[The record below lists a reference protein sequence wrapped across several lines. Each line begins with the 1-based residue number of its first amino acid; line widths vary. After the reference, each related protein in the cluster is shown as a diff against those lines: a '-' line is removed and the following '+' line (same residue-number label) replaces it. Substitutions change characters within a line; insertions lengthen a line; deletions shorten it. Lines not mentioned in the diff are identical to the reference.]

1 MSSYK
6 FLFQYARRFPLLI
19 AVAFVLSFLCAIFN
33 GVGTA
38 LIVPLL
44 FSGLSGM
51 PSELD
56 KAPPIINKLM
66 SLFQGVPED
75 TKSLLIFGVIL
86 SMIVLKNVTQYLSSL
101 VGGHLS
107 RSMTNSMK
115 LDGLRLLLDVDLD
128 YYAKHKA
135 GDIMSYITHDIVNAA
150 NSIGMVIFLA
160 QVSITIFTYTSILVL
175 ISWQLTL
182 PATLL
187 LSAIF
192 FLVQN
197 LIKRSRKLGK
207 NLSTTSKKSSN
218 KILEIVTANR
228 LIRTVKNE
236 DNEYKKIK
244 KLIKELEKSQFQL
257 QVNEQFIPSI
267 NEILGVLIILSIVIL
282 GRYLFAGDT
291 NLITTVLLTYIVV
304 LYKLIPTI
312 SQLNKFRNQ
321 LAKQSY
327 SIQIAAHF
335 LERKNKPLMTRNGSQ
350 IFSHLKTG
358 IHFENVSFN
367 YPESEKIVL
376 DEVNLWIPKGKMVA
390 LVGASG
396 AGKSTIADL
405 LSRFYDPNAGRI
417 TVDGKDLKDYD
428 LKSYRQAMG
437 IVSQDTYLFNN
448 SVRYN
453 ISYGLENVPDEAVI
467 EAAKRANAYDFIM
480 QLPQG
485 FDTTLGDR
493 GVLLSGGQRQRIAIA
508 RALVRNPD
516 ILILDEATS
525 ALDTVSEQL
534 IQEAIEELCQ
544 ERTTL
549 AIAHRLSTIQKAHQI
564 AVMDRGK
571 IVEIGTHEE
580 LLSLNGYYARLYAMQ
595 FKNAHQQTGRQF
607 RRVRRSLALVRKEKF
622 ESSSK

>member
-19 AVAFVLSFLCAIFN
+19 ATAFVLSFLCAIFN

>member
-1 MSSYK
+1 MTSWK

-19 AVAFVLSFLCAIFN
+19 ASAFVLSFVCAIFN
-33 GVGTA
+33 GIGTA
-38 LIVPLL
+38 LLVPLL

-51 PSELD
+51 PANLEQ
-56 KAPPIINKLM
+56 APPIINKMM
-66 SLFQGVPED
+66 SLFEGVPDE
-75 TKSLLIFGVIL
+75 TKSLLIFGIIL
-86 SMIVLKNVTQYLSSL
+86 STIILKNATQYLSSL

-107 RSMTNSMK
+107 RCMTNSMK

-135 GDIMSYITHDIVNAA
+135 GDIMSYIAHDIVNTAR
-150 NSIGMVIFLA
+150 SIGTVIAIA
-160 QVSITIFTYTSILVL
+160 QICITILTFTSILIL

-182 PATLL
+182 PATLSL
-187 LSAIF
+187 LVIF
-192 FLVQN
+192 GVVQN
-197 LIKRSRKLGK
+197 LIGRSKKLGK
-207 NLSTTSKKSSN
+207 NLSKSSKDYSN
-218 KILEIVTANR
+218 KILEIVSANR

-236 DNEYKKIK
+236 DKEYQK
-244 KLIKELEKSQFQL
+244 IKELILDLEKAQFKL
-257 QVNEQFIPSI
+257 QVNEQFLQPT
-267 NEILGVLIILSIVIL
+267 NEIFGVLIIVAIVMA
-282 GRYLFAGDT
+282 GRYLFAGDDK
-291 NLITTVLLTYIVV
+291 LITTVLLTYIVV

-312 SQLNKFRNQ
+312 SQLNRARNQ

-335 LERKNKPLMTRNGSQ
+335 LDRRNKPFMTRSGSQ
-350 IFSHLKTG
+350 IYSRLKAG
-358 IHFENVSFN
+358 IHFENVSFA

-376 DEVNLWIPKGKMVA
+376 DEVNLWIPKGKMIA

-405 LSRFYDPNAGRI
+405 LSRFYDPSAGRI
-417 TVDGKDLKDYD
+417 TVDGEDLRDYD

-467 EAAKRANAYDFIM
+467 EAAKRANAYDFII

-485 FDTTLGDR
+485 FDTTIGDR

-516 ILILDEATS
+516 LLILDEATS

-534 IQEAIEELCQ
+534 IQQAIEELCQ

-595 FKNAHQQTGRQF
+595 FKHEHQKTSKPRSVS
-607 RRVRRSLALVRKEKF
+607 RKVAIKSRKSLA
-622 ESSSK
+622 